1 MNSGVSGGNSK
12 GEGAPLRRY
21 GPSPP
26 NASLSKERSAAPLR
40 RTVVHRAVVDD
51 GVIGDIRI
59 AESGVIHRHY
69 LDHPSKTIFI

>member
-12 GEGAPLRRY
+12 GEGGSPAPLWTEPAKRIFEQ
-21 GPSPP
+21 
-26 NASLSKERSAAPLR
+26 ERSAAPLR

-69 LDHPSKTIFI
+69 LDHPSKTLFI